1 MSRTRRNAARWTRQG
16 RIQTRA
22 GNRQV
27 ARNLTE
33 HYPVEVAVDSDSR
46 AYVIIRGEL
55 YEERDRSGRLLWS
68 IQTEHYAVPYRSWAR
83 AVWMRPRPLPRS
95 LRAKLRRRR

>member
-1 MSRTRRNAARWTRQG
+1 VSRARRNAARWTRQV
-16 RIQTRA
+16 RIQTQA

-27 ARNLTE
+27 ARNLTDR
-33 HYPVEVAVDSDSR
+33 YPVEVVSDSR

-68 IQTEHYAVPYRSWAR
+68 IQTEHYAVPYRSWVR
-83 AVWMRPRPLPRS
+83 AVWTRPRPLPRA
-95 LRAKLRRRR
+95 LRAKLRGRR